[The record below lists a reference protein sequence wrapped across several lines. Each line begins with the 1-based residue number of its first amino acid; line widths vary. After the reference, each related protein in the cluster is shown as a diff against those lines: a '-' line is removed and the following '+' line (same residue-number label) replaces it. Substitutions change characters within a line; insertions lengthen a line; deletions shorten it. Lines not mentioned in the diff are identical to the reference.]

1 MIRVS
6 QWTEIRLMHL
16 VDGLPKKEVARRLG
30 LDVKTVR
37 RALELGAAPQRRSS
51 PPRGRVLDAHRDRI
65 ERWLQE
71 DPRITAKRIGT
82 LLGPQVG
89 ALTERTVRRYVAALK
104 GKLFPRA
111 AFVHRT
117 HAPGETMEV
126 DFGESWA
133 EIAGVLRKLKF
144 FVATLPASNAY
155 FGKAYRVE
163 RLECLLDG
171 IVEAFLFFRGIPRRI
186 VLDNTALAVREVL
199 RGPDRIEQRAFQGFR
214 GAFPVHAD
222 FCAPRKGWEKGSVE
236 AGVGYVRDNFFRPL
250 ARAVSFGEFNAQML
264 AGLEADLERRQLAD
278 GRTAREALTAEREHL
293 RPLPERMP
301 ETCRLLSCVAD
312 KFGHVRAD
320 GVRYSVPIVHAYRPV
335 MLKLFHDR
343 IEIAAEGAVVA
354 THARSFEEGG
364 QVLEPLHVLPLL
376 EKKHRAVPEATA
388 LRGWRLPPVF
398 DELRDS
404 LQRSTRKPHQEWV
417 RVLRLLEVHP
427 LEEVEAAVKHS
438 FERGSARLETIRMLL
453 RREAQTPAVVE
464 PAEVRHPQLAA
475 LTVPAPA
482 LESYDALLEVAR

>member
-1 MIRVS
+1 VIRVS
-6 QWTEIRLMHL
+6 QWAEIRQMHL

-37 RALELGAAPQRRSS
+37 RALEIEGAPQRRSS
-51 PPRGRVLDAHRDRI
+51 PPRGRLLDPHRDQI

-71 DPRITAKRIGT
+71 DPKIMAKRIGD
-82 LLGPQVG
+82 LLGP
-89 ALTERTVRRYVAALK
+89 RTGEITDRAVREYVAIVRTR
-104 GKLFPRA
+104 LFPRP

-117 HAPGETMEV
+117 HAPGETMEA
-126 DFGESWA
+126 DFGDSLA
-133 EIAGVLRKLKF
+133 EIAGVLRRVKF

-155 FGKAYRVE
+155 FAKAYPVE

-171 IVEAFLFFRGIPRRI
+171 IAEAFRFYRGMSRRI

-199 RGPDRIEQRAFQGFR
+199 RGPDRVEQRAFHGFR

-250 ARAVSFGEFNAQML
+250 ARADSFEEFNARIL
-264 AGLEADLERRQLAD
+264 AGLEADLERRRLSD
-278 GRTAREALTAEREHL
+278 GRTAREALLEEREHL
-293 RPLPERMP
+293 RPLPAHMP
-301 ETCRLLSCVAD
+301 ETCRVLPRVAD
-312 KFGHVRAD
+312 KFGHVRVEGA
-320 GVRYSVPIVHAYRPV
+320 RYSVPIALAYRPV
-335 MLKLFHDR
+335 MAKLFHDR
-343 IEIAAEGAVVA
+343 IEIAADGAIVA
-354 THARSFEEGG
+354 RHARSFEEGG

-388 LRGWRLPPVF
+388 LRGWRLPAVF
-398 DELRDS
+398 EELRDS
-404 LQRSTRKPHQEWV
+404 LQRSTRKPHQEWI

-453 RREAQTPAVVE
+453 RREAEVPAIVE
-464 PAEVRHPQLAA
+464 PAQVRHPALAA

-482 LESYDALLEVAR
+482 LESYDALLEVGR